1 MSTFIDH
8 AAITIPSQR
17 RHAADNVVECT
28 TNDVLLLS
36 KIDAACGIAITPIAD
51 DDCSIGSA
59 IAERD
64 RVQVLP
70 GETSPIALGDM
81 VVTGL
86 RSSVRRVIQACVLVA
101 ETVRAF
107 EGDRESLDQF
117 LDVLACSNVIPRKQA
132 RLGSKSSKL
141 SKLRKIGDYAEL
153 LCRDEIIEHLEPG
166 YTINYQV
173 TLLYDALP
181 GDEDTRAKRLG
192 EILENE
198 GGLSREFLIQQT
210 RIAERAARLQAD
222 PEADL
227 WNVHALS
234 GGDREFDLI
243 LLTPT
248 RRDLQRLRE
257 DYEGEVPW
265 CLRVHEHVAVKAA
278 AMVITSL
285 ADFPIIAD
293 RLLPS
298 CGFENISHVFLVREP
313 LNADVTGAQV
323 IVIAARGAGSD
334 PIPDFQWLANGESL
348 DDAYLA
354 SRLVP
359 IAKSKLHA
367 FASAPADGWCSIVGE
382 ANWSQSD
389 A

>member
-166 YTINYQV
+166 YTVNYHV

-181 GDEDTRAKRLG
+181 GDQETRVRRLI
-192 EILENE
+192 EILETE

-210 RIAERAARLQAD
+210 RLAEKARRSLSD

-227 WNVHALS
+227 NEDGAS
-234 GGDREFDLI
+234 ERGREFDLI
-243 LLTPT
+243 LLTPN
-248 RRDLQRLRE
+248 RHDLQRLGD
-257 DYEGEVPW
+257 DYVAAKA
-265 CLRVHEHVAVKAA
+265 VAV
-278 AMVITSL
+278 VIASL
-285 ADFPIIAD
+285 SDFPIIAN